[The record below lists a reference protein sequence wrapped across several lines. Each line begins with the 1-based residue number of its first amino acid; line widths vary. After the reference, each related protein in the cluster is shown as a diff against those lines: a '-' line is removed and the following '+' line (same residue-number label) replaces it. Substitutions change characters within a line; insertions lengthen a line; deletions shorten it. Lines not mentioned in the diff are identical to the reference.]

1 MTGFTVQV
9 WETKP
14 PKRKAKAVWIAF
26 QTTFGSPPTLMEYK
40 PPNRWYVDDEGCKI
54 WRQKALW
61 VIHHQL
67 GVFTFAGKGKDVAT
81 EIRHTVHKD

>member
-1 MTGFTVQV
+1 
-9 WETKP
+9 
-14 PKRKAKAVWIAF
+14 
-26 QTTFGSPPTLMEYK
+26 MEYK